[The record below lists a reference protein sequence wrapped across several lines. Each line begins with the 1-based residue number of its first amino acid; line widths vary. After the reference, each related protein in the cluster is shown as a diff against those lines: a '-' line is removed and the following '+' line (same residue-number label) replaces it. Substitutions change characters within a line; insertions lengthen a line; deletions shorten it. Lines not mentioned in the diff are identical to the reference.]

1 MPHVFT
7 RTVSDPD
14 QGPASSSHS
23 GHVAAARWSRAE
35 LELERDGG
43 MGAWGGGTGGHAP
56 AVQSRPRRPPRV
68 PADTRA
74 PTSSPSLCRKLLPKT
89 TQVAGWTP
97 PPSWPPG
104 RALRRRRGPRPG
116 AAAHGPRGRPA
127 SHLTPCPSQRPTRP
141 PSTPRVHRTSAGKP
155 TWGRWGP
162 LPRPWGPLT
171 SRGSKCRLVLYRKR
185 KSGSMRV
192 CGFPGPQINKTTS
205 AGTQQPALC
214 WPRAERSVLARVLPP
229 PSSWARGRAPRRTR
243 LGDFSR
249 GTESKGQVAQA
260 RTWRPQALHSDPL
273 CLPPPT
279 VTACGVRPAVLTARA
294 GSWPRVVCGQNHRP
308 RLSGFPVTPTL
319 DFKIQMHR
327 RLLGTR
333 RLPEASERAP

>member
-141 PSTPRVHRTSAGKP
+141 PSTPRVRRTSAGKP

-249 GTESKGQVAQA
+249 GTESKGQVRPEPGAHKPCTLTHSACRLPRSPHVESGPRCSQPGRDRGLAWSAA
-260 RTWRPQALHSDPL
+260 RTTGPGSPGSLSRRPWISKFRCTD
-273 CLPPPT
+273 
-279 VTACGVRPAVLTARA
+279 
-294 GSWPRVVCGQNHRP
+294 VC
-308 RLSGFPVTPTL
+308 
-319 DFKIQMHR
+319 
-327 RLLGTR
+327 
-333 RLPEASERAP
+333 